1 MAMLITQTARRAVGV
16 NATFAIS
23 QPGLERRHVAGED
36 VEHLTEWLVIV
47 LGTRLTAFAAGAET
61 AEEVD
66 RVAHGTPPDAGLERR
81 LRNLYAI
88 TAFLAAED
96 GPGSAHEWLVE
107 PNPELDD
114 RSPASLLHDGEVPEA
129 VWFAAASPTF

>member
-1 MAMLITQTARRAVGV
+1 LDASL
-16 NATFAIS
+16 ATSA
-23 QPGLERRHVAGED
+23 PALDRHHIAGDD
-36 VEHLTEWLVIV
+36 VEHLTEWLVV
-47 LGTRLTAFAAGAET
+47 TLGTRLTAFAAGAET

-66 RVAHGTPPDAGLERR
+66 RVAHGAAPAAGLERR

-107 PNPELDD
+107 PNAELDD
-114 RSPASLLHDGEVPEA
+114 RSPASLLHDDEGPEA
-129 VWFAAASPTF
+129 VWLAAASPTF